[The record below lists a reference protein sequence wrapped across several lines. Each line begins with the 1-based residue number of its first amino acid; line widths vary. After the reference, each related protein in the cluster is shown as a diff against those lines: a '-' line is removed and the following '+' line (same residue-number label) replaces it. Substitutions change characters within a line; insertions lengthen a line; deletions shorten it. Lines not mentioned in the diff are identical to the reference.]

1 MYVKYF
7 CLNQGGWARGGGGG
21 GAGVITYCEIPLK
34 IEFIVVSSRSCNFG
48 EEQHFCMVSKAA
60 DRYHSPLIYQQQ
72 LYYLLYGINYPYQN

>member
-7 CLNQGGWARGGGGG
+7 CLNQGGWA
-21 GAGVITYCEIPLK
+21 ITYCEIPLK

-48 EEQHFCMVSKAA
+48 EEQKAA

>member
-7 CLNQGGWARGGGGG
+7 CLNQGGW
-21 GAGVITYCEIPLK
+21 
-34 IEFIVVSSRSCNFG
+34 EFIVVSSRSCNFG

>member
-1 MYVKYF
+1 MTP
-7 CLNQGGWARGGGGG
+7 APPRG

-60 DRYHSPLIYQQQ
+60 DRYHSPLPETTIKS
-72 LYYLLYGINYPYQN
+72 ISREIS